1 MDPYEVREERV
12 TSGAVPPE
20 GVAPAASPPPATPVA
35 PAAPVAAAVPASS
48 SSVYTSRTSVTP
60 VGSRVSQAVWLI
72 VAVVDIILALDFIFW
87 AAAANPKAGFAHYVH
102 RIGEKLSVPFD
113 GIFNTTVTSGKSV
126 FRWADVLA
134 VVIYSI
140 LAWVVTKAI
149 SIAYTPKTGSRS
161 A

>member
-12 TSGAVPPE
+12 TSGAVPPD
-20 GVAPAASPPPATPVA
+20 GVAPGASPPPAAPATPVA
-35 PAAPVAAAVPASS
+35 PAAPVAAGS

-60 VGSRVSQAVWLI
+60 VGSRASQAIWLI
-72 VAVVDIILALDFIFW
+72 VAVVDIVLALDFVFR
-87 AAAANPKAGFAHYVH
+87 AAAANNTGFAHYVY
-102 RIGEKLSVPFD
+102 RVGGKLSVPFD
-113 GIFNTTVTSGKSV
+113 GIFNTKIVNGTSA

-140 LAWVVTKAI
+140 LAWIVTKAI

-161 A
+161 V

>member
-20 GVAPAASPPPATPVA
+20 GVASAASPPPAAPVA
-35 PAAPVAAAVPASS
+35 PGAPVAAG

-60 VGSRVSQAVWLI
+60 IGSRASQAIWLI
-72 VAVVDIILALDFIFW
+72 VAVVDIILALDFVFR
-87 AAAANPKAGFAHYVH
+87 AAAANNTGFAHYVY
-102 RIGEKLSVPFD
+102 RLGEKLSLPFD
-113 GIFNTTVTSGKSV
+113 GIFNTAVINGKSA

-140 LAWVVTKAI
+140 LAWIVTKAI
-149 SIAYTPKTGSRS
+149 SIASTPKTGARS

>member
-1 MDPYEVREERV
+1 M
-12 TSGAVPPE
+12 
-20 GVAPAASPPPATPVA
+20 TPRMVIYL
-35 PAAPVAAAVPASS
+35 V
-48 SSVYTSRTSVTP
+48 
-60 VGSRVSQAVWLI
+60 VGVWLI

-113 GIFNTTVTSGKSV
+113 GIFNTTAIAGKSV

>member
-12 TSGAVPPE
+12 TSGAVPPD

-72 VAVVDIILALDFIFW
+72 VAVVDIILALDFIFR
-87 AAAANPKAGFAHYVH
+87 AAAANNTGFAHYVY
-102 RIGEKLSVPFD
+102 RLGEKLSVPFD
-113 GIFNTTVTSGKSV
+113 GIFNTAVVNLKSV

>member
-35 PAAPVAAAVPASS
+35 PAAPVAAAAPAS

-113 GIFNTTVTSGKSV
+113 GIFNTTAIAGKSV

>member
-12 TSGAVPPE
+12 TSGPVPPE
-20 GVAPAASPPPATPVA
+20 GVAPAASPPPAAPVA
-35 PAAPVAAAVPASS
+35 PGAPVAAG

-60 VGSRVSQAVWLI
+60 IGSRASQAIWLI
-72 VAVVDIILALDFIFW
+72 VAVVDIILALDFVFR
-87 AAAANPKAGFAHYVH
+87 AAAANNTGFAHYVY
-102 RIGEKLSVPFD
+102 RLGEKLSLPFD
-113 GIFNTTVTSGKSV
+113 GIFNTAVINGKSA

-140 LAWVVTKAI
+140 LAWIVTKAI
-149 SIAYTPKTGSRS
+149 SIASTPKTGARS

>member
-20 GVAPAASPPPATPVA
+20 GVAPAASPPPLAPAAPVA
-35 PAAPVAAAVPASS
+35 PAAPAAAGS

-60 VGSRVSQAVWLI
+60 VGSRASQAVWLI

>member
-35 PAAPVAAAVPASS
+35 PAAPVAAG

-60 VGSRVSQAVWLI
+60 IGSRASQAIWLI
-72 VAVVDIILALDFIFW
+72 VAVVDIILALDFVFR
-87 AAAANPKAGFAHYVH
+87 AAAANPTGFAHYVY
-102 RIGEKLSVPFD
+102 RLGEKLSVPFD
-113 GIFNTTVTSGKSV
+113 GIFNTAVISGKSA

-161 A
+161 T

>member
-35 PAAPVAAAVPASS
+35 PTAPVAAGT
-48 SSVYTSRTSVTP
+48 SVYTSRTSVTP
-60 VGSRVSQAVWLI
+60 VGSRASQAIWLI
-72 VAVVDIILALDFIFW
+72 VAVVDIILALDFVFR
-87 AAAANPKAGFAHYVH
+87 AAGANNTGFAHYTYRV
-102 RIGEKLSVPFD
+102 GEKLSVPFD
-113 GIFNTTVTSGKSV
+113 GIFNTTIKNGQPAL
-126 FRWADVLA
+126 RWADVLA

-140 LAWVVTKAI
+140 LAWIVTKAI

-161 A
+161 V

>member
-20 GVAPAASPPPATPVA
+20 GAAPAASPPPA
-35 PAAPVAAAVPASS
+35 APVAAG

-60 VGSRVSQAVWLI
+60 VGSRASQAIWLI
-72 VAVVDIILALDFIFW
+72 VAVVDIILALDFVFR
-87 AAAANPKAGFAHYVH
+87 AAGAHSTGFAHYIY
-102 RIGEKLSVPFD
+102 RIAEKLSVPFD
-113 GIFNTTVTSGKSV
+113 GIFNTTIKDGTSA

-140 LAWVVTKAI
+140 LAWIVTKAI
-149 SIAYTPKTGSRS
+149 SIASTPKTGARS

>member
-20 GVAPAASPPPATPVA
+20 GVAPAASPPPAAPVA
-35 PAAPVAAAVPASS
+35 PGAPVAAG

-60 VGSRVSQAVWLI
+60 IGSRASQAIWLI
-72 VAVVDIILALDFIFW
+72 VAVVDIILALDFVFR
-87 AAAANPKAGFAHYVH
+87 AAAANNTGFAHYVY
-102 RIGEKLSVPFD
+102 RLGEKLSLPFD
-113 GIFNTTVTSGKSV
+113 GIFNTAVINGKSA

-140 LAWVVTKAI
+140 LAWIVTKAI
-149 SIAYTPKTGSRS
+149 SIASTPKTGARS

>member
-35 PAAPVAAAVPASS
+35 PSAPVAAAAPAS

-60 VGSRVSQAVWLI
+60 VGSRASQLVWLI
-72 VAVVDIILALDFIFW
+72 VAVVDIILALDFIFR
-87 AAAANPKAGFAHYVH
+87 AAAANNTGFAHYVY
-102 RIGEKLSVPFD
+102 RVGEKLSVPFD
-113 GIFNTTVTSGKSV
+113 GIFNTTITKNKSA

>member
-1 MDPYEVREERV
+1 MDPYEVREERM

-35 PAAPVAAAVPASS
+35 PAAPVAPAPPVAAG

-60 VGSRVSQAVWLI
+60 VGSRASQAIWLI
-72 VAVVDIILALDFIFW
+72 VAVVDIILALDFVFR
-87 AAAANPKAGFAHYVH
+87 AAGANNTGFAHYTYRV
-102 RIGEKLSVPFD
+102 GEKLSVPFD
-113 GIFNTTVTSGKSV
+113 GIFNTKIVNGTSA

-140 LAWVVTKAI
+140 LAWIVTKAI

>member
-35 PAAPVAAAVPASS
+35 RAAPVAAAVPASS

-87 AAAANPKAGFAHYVH
+87 AAAANNTGFAHYVH

-113 GIFNTTVTSGKSV
+113 GIFNTTITTGKSA

-140 LAWVVTKAI
+140 LGWIVTKAI

>member
-20 GVAPAASPPPATPVA
+20 GVAPAASPPPTTPVA
-35 PAAPVAAAVPASS
+35 PAAPVAAAAPASS

-72 VAVVDIILALDFIFW
+72 VAVVDIILALDFVFR
-87 AAAANPKAGFAHYVH
+87 AAAANNTGFAHYVY

-113 GIFNTTVTSGKSV
+113 GIFNTAVVNLKSV

-134 VVIYSI
+134 VVIYSV

-161 A
+161 T

>member
-12 TSGAVPPE
+12 TSGAVPPD
-20 GVAPAASPPPATPVA
+20 GVAPAASPPPAAPAAPVA
-35 PAAPVAAAVPASS
+35 PAAPAAAGSS

-60 VGSRVSQAVWLI
+60 VGSRASQAIWLI
-72 VAVVDIILALDFIFW
+72 VAVVDIILALDFVFR
-87 AAAANPKAGFAHYVH
+87 AAGANNTGFAHYTYRV
-102 RIGEKLSVPFD
+102 GEKLSVPFD
-113 GIFNTTVTSGKSV
+113 GIFNTKIVNGTSAL
-126 FRWADVLA
+126 RWADVLA

-140 LAWVVTKAI
+140 LAWIVTKAI

>member
-12 TSGAVPPE
+12 TSGAVPPD
-20 GVAPAASPPPATPVA
+20 GVAPGASPPPAAPATPVA
-35 PAAPVAAAVPASS
+35 PAAPVAAGS

-60 VGSRVSQAVWLI
+60 VKSRASQAIWLI

-87 AAAANPKAGFAHYVH
+87 AAAANNTGFAHYVH

-113 GIFNTTVTSGKSV
+113 GIFNTTVHNGTSAL
-126 FRWADVLA
+126 RWADVLA

-140 LAWVVTKAI
+140 LAWIVTKAI

>member
-12 TSGAVPPE
+12 TSGAVPPD
-20 GVAPAASPPPATPVA
+20 GVAPGASPPPAAPATPVA
-35 PAAPVAAAVPASS
+35 PAAPVAAGS

-60 VGSRVSQAVWLI
+60 VGSRASQAIWLI
-72 VAVVDIILALDFIFW
+72 VAVVDIVLVLDFVFR
-87 AAAANPKAGFAHYVH
+87 AAAANNTGFAHYVY

-113 GIFNTTVTSGKSV
+113 GIFNTTVRNGTSAL
-126 FRWADVLA
+126 RWADVLA

-140 LAWVVTKAI
+140 LGWIVTKAI

-161 A
+161 V

>member
-35 PAAPVAAAVPASS
+35 RAAPVAAAVPASS

-87 AAAANPKAGFAHYVH
+87 AAAANNTGFAHYVH

-113 GIFNTTVTSGKSV
+113 GIFNTTITTGKSA

-140 LAWVVTKAI
+140 LAWIVTKAI